1 MSFKNIQSQLELSRK
16 AISEMNKQ
24 NTIFETLLQEAIKGA
39 PEEDK
44 KEIDRIRS
52 LTLKVQK
59 LAKEGRI
66 EEAQTLIKEHNYGGK
81 NN

>member
-1 MSFKNIQSQLELSRK
+1 MSFKNIESQLELSRK
-16 AISEMNKQ
+16 AISEMKKQ
-24 NTIFETLLQEAIKGA
+24 NTIFETLLSEAIKGA

-44 KEIDRIRS
+44 KEIDKIRS
-52 LTLKVQK
+52 LTLRVQK

-66 EEAQTLIKEHNYGGK
+66 DEAQSLIKDYNYGSQ